1 MSGIE
6 KEKKHQ
12 YGHERYKNI
21 LQDEK
26 KVSWVY
32 KKLIYNAK
40 IEGFFEFCFCLP

>member
-26 KVSWVY
+26 KGQLSV
-32 KKLIYNAK
+32 
-40 IEGFFEFCFCLP
+40 